1 MPSFANQLKQW
12 FYEKGSAVTPTSSH
26 RLPLLDSAGNAVGSN
41 TLANIAPVLLA
52 AQPTTVD
59 TTYFKRPDVMAAF
72 DNLFIAVTRLSDEFP
87 LLIRPDKWVGTY
99 SNTTNY
105 HTAGIAVV
113 NGGSHGFVV
122 AKDEYNGTKQ
132 WGPTGT
138 LVGSAI
144 SNRTLAMRDITGQTR
159 TSAIAANS
167 VYSST
172 DYAAAWCAAYAQTGE
187 STTSGKTAYNLRSA
201 GKWWLP
207 SAGELWMIYQNFRKI
222 NQLLTL
228 IESQQSG
235 TTMQLQESAYWSS
248 TEYSAGIAWRLNF
261 SGGGFDRDGKTTTD
275 RVRPVSAL

>member
-41 TLANIAPVLLA
+41 TIANIAPVILKN
-52 AQPTTVD
+52 QPSTFD
-59 TTYFKRPDVMAAF
+59 ADYFSRPDIKAAY
-72 DNLFIAVTRLSDEFP
+72 DNLFIAVTFLSDNFP
-87 LLIRPDKWVGTY
+87 LYIKPDQWASGY
-99 SNTTNY
+99 SDTSKY

-159 TSAIAANS
+159 TAAIAANS

-172 DYAAAWCAAYAQTGE
+172 DYAAAWCNAYVQTGE
-187 STTSGKTAYNLRSA
+187 SASGTMAGNLRAA

-207 SAGELWMIYQNFRKI
+207 SVGELWMIYQNFHKI

-228 IESQQSG
+228 INSKQSG
-235 TTMQLQESAYWSS
+235 TTMQLQQTWYWSS
-248 TEYSAGIAWRLNF
+248 TEYSAYSAWSLRFYDGYFYN
-261 SGGGFDRDGKTTTD
+261 SGKTLTY